1 MKPVQPIDG
10 DDDWLDAPRAAALL
24 GIKLQTL
31 YAYASRGLLKSRRQP
46 EGRARLYRREDL
58 DRVRLRAVGPAAQA
72 LRFGEPV
79 LETRISRVSARGPEY
94 RGRPALALA
103 ASAMPFEAVAELLW
117 SGAEPAEPPAWPAPR
132 RFPPV
137 AALQRLLPKPCPPL
151 TALGLLLPVLAA
163 GDPLRVDP
171 DPQAM
176 VTRAR
181 ALIPLLAAGTALA
194 LDTALPARLRAARA
208 HGDPVLVL
216 AAALGLPADART
228 RHLLR
233 LVLVIGADHELN
245 ASTFAARVAAST
257 GADLYGCLSAAL
269 ATFSGPRHGLAS
281 DGVEALLRDAGGPR
295 GVPAAL
301 AARLRH
307 GERIPGFGHPLYPRG
322 DPRAPPLLQ
331 AASEL
336 QPRSERLDTLWALV
350 RAMAAAGKPAP
361 NVDVGLV
368 AVGAALALPLGVM
381 PALFAIGRCAGWVA
395 HALEQQQSTL
405 VLRPRARY
413 VG

>member
-1 MKPVQPIDG
+1 MDVE
-10 DDDWLDAPRAAALL
+10 DDWLDAPRAAALL
-24 GIKLQTL
+24 GVKVQTL
-31 YAYASRGLLKSRRQP
+31 YAYASRGLLKSRRQDQ
-46 EGRARLYRREDL
+46 GRARLYRREDL

-79 LETRISRVSARGPEY
+79 LETRISRVSAHGPEY
-94 RGRPALALA
+94 RGRNALALA
-103 ASAMPFEAVAELLW
+103 ASDLSFEAVAELLW
-117 SGAEPAEPPAWPAPR
+117 TGVEPAEPPAWPAPR
-132 RFPPV
+132 HLPPV
-137 AALQRLLPKPCPPL
+137 AALQRLLPASASPL
-151 TALGLLLPVLAA
+151 AAVGLLLPALAA

-171 DPQAM
+171 DPQA
-176 VTRAR
+176 VITRAR

-194 LDTALPARLRAARA
+194 LNPTRLRAAQG
-208 HGDPVLVL
+208 HGSPVLAL
-216 AAALGLPADART
+216 AAALGLKADATT
-228 RHLLR
+228 RRLLR
-233 LVLVIGADHELN
+233 LVLIIGADHELN

-269 ATFSGPRHGLAS
+269 AAFSGPRHGLAS
-281 DGVEALLRDAGGPR
+281 DGVERLLLEAGSPA
-295 GVPAAL
+295 GVATAL

-322 DPRAPPLLQ
+322 DPRTPPLLAAAQQ
-331 AASEL
+331 AA
-336 QPRSERLDTLWALV
+336 PRAERLATLATLV
-350 RAMAAAGKPAP
+350 QAMGAAGKPAP

-368 AVGAALALPLGVM
+368 AVGAALSLPIGVM

-395 HALEQQQSTL
+395 HVLEQQGSAL